1 MQQVAEFISTLLS
14 IYSFLIVV
22 RIFLSWGNLGSAR
35 FASVNTFLTRIT
47 DPFLQLFRGLPGL
60 QRGRLDLSP
69 IVAMMVLGMVTNIFS
84 ILARKGSLTFGI
96 FMAVIVS
103 SIGSVLSFFLFI
115 LLILMGVRLYLEY
128 RRTPNSIQFIAI
140 LDGLVGGIT
149 TRVHSI
155 IFSGKEVP
163 SSTLLIASTVTVAV
177 INLLARFL
185 FAWLTEFMV
194 GLPF

>member
-1 MQQVAEFISTLLS
+1 MQQVAAFISTLLS

-35 FASVNTFLTRIT
+35 FSSVNTFLTRIT

-69 IVAMMVLGMVTNIFS
+69 IVAMMVLGMFTNIFS
-84 ILARKGSLTFGI
+84 IIARKGTMTFGI
-96 FMAVIVS
+96 VMAVIVS
-103 SIGSVLSFFLFI
+103 SIGSVLSFFLVL
-115 LLILMGVRLYLEY
+115 LLILMGVRVFLEY

-140 LDGLVGGIT
+140 LDGLIGGVT

-155 IFSGKEVP
+155 LFNGREVP
-163 SSTLLIASTVTVAV
+163 SRTLLIASAATILV
-177 INLLARFL
+177 INILARFL